1 MKRALVTGGTVFVS
15 RSMAEHLV
23 RGGWEVYV
31 LNRGSRRQS
40 SGVRLIRADRHDAAE
55 ALRGLHFDLVV
66 DTAYNAHDV
75 ETLLDSLESFDDY
88 VLISSSAVY
97 PEYLPQPFREDTP
110 VGPNRF
116 WGQYGADKIAAEEAL
131 LQRVS
136 GAYVLRPPYLYG
148 PLNNVY
154 REAFVF
160 DCAAQGRPFFLPGE
174 GSMGLQF
181 LHVRDL
187 CRFVDV
193 LLETRP
199 AQRVFN
205 VGNTGLITV
214 REWVAACYAA
224 VGTTPEFV
232 CVEEDVEQRSYFSF
246 YDYEY
251 CLDVSA
257 QHALMPEETPLAEG
271 LREAWAWYR
280 LHGDEVNR
288 KPLMAFIDSRW
299 PR

>member
-55 ALRGLHFDLVV
+55 ALHGLHFDLVV

-75 ETLLDSLESFDDY
+75 ETLLDSLASFDDY

-97 PEYLPQPFREDTP
+97 PEHLPQPFREDAP

-116 WGQYGADKIAAEEAL
+116 WGQYGTDKIAAEEAL
-131 LQRVS
+131 LRRAP

-148 PLNNVY
+148 ALNNVY

-174 GSMGLQF
+174 GGMGLQF

-214 REWVAACYAA
+214 REWVEACYAA
-224 VGTTPEFV
+224 VGATPEFV

-246 YDYEY
+246 YGYEY

-257 QHALMPEETPLAEG
+257 QHALMPEETPLVEG